1 MYLNEAG
8 KKTQKTTKKGAG
20 IETRAAGAEGAE
32 GRLHSV
38 HVRACVWRVCEG
50 GELGGVPYPR
60 VDQERHRKEPKVKD
74 SH

>member
-1 MYLNEAG
+1 MQLEQREPRDAS
-8 KKTQKTTKKGAG
+8 TVCAS
-20 IETRAAGAEGAE
+20 
-32 GRLHSV
+32 LHM
-38 HVRACVWRVCEG
+38 CGCVCEG